1 MAKQLQQGDRVRWN
15 TPQGQTTG
23 VVQEKLTSE
32 TQISGH
38 KVAAS
43 EDDPRYVVKS
53 EKSGK
58 TAAHKPESLEKMD

>member
-15 TPQGQTTG
+15 TPQGKTTG
-23 VVQEKLTSE
+23 VVQKQLTSE
-32 TQISGH
+32 THVSGQ

-43 EDDPRYVVKS
+43 EDDPRYLVKS

-58 TAAHKPESLEKMD
+58 EAAHKPESLEKVD